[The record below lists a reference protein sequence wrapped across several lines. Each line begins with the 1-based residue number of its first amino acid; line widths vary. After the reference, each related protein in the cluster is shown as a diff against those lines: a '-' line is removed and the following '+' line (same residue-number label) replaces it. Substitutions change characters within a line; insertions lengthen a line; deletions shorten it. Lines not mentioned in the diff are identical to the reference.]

1 VLLLVDNHDS
11 FTHNLAHLLAAAW
24 EEPEVVRVDALTPES
39 MVARRPQALVLSPGP
54 GRPER
59 MHNLLPLLR
68 AARGRL
74 PVLGI
79 CLGHQAMGMELGY
92 RLVRA
97 PRPVHGHAHPLEH
110 ADSGLLAGCRPG
122 MLAARYH
129 SLVLDMDCAG
139 PLPRQLRPGLWMDAR
154 CAPDLPMALRHED
167 LGWWGLQFHPES
179 FLGEEGLKLMR
190 NFRWAASAW
199 SSSALRADT
208 ESASLPA
215 GCARS
220 DGVACDTPRTPP
232 GCQIGSGRQRRR
244 TT

>member
-11 FTHNLAHLLAAAW
+11 FTHNLSHLLAAAW
-24 EEPEVVRVDALTPES
+24 VEPEVVRVDALTPES
-39 MVARRPQALVLSPGP
+39 MLARRPEALILSPGP

-59 MHNLLPLLR
+59 MPNLLPLLR

-79 CLGHQAMGMELGY
+79 CLGHQAMGMELGF

-110 ADSGLLAGCRPG
+110 AGSGLFAGCKPG
-122 MLAARYH
+122 MWGARYH
-129 SLVLDMDCAG
+129 SLVLGLDTAG
-139 PLPRQLRPGLWMDAR
+139 PLPLQLRPGLWLDAR
-154 CAPDLPMALRHED
+154 CAPGLPMALRHEQ

-179 FLGEEGLKLMR
+179 FLGSDGPRLMR
-190 NFRWAASAW
+190 NFRQSASVW
-199 SSSALRADT
+199 RSSNLRADT

-215 GCARS
+215 GCAS
-220 DGVACDTPRTPP
+220 SAGVACDTPRSPP
-232 GCQIGSGRQRRR
+232 GCQIGSGRQRQR